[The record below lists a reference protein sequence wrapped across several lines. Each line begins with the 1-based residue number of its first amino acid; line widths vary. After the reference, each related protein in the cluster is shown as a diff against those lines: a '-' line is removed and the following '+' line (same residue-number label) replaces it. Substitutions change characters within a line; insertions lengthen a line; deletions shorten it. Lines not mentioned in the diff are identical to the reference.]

1 MTRRRNAGFTMVEI
15 MIVTAI
21 IGITVALAV
30 PNFQRWVAD
39 QRVKAAARSVAD
51 AFTLARTEAI
61 RTGEIH
67 VVFLSEER
75 PGVPLVDGNGI
86 QKPIAIIDDGRPGSA
101 NQNCQ
106 IDAGEGVVFVNP
118 ELGVQWGAT
127 FAGSNRAPLDPVPD
141 GTAIGDGISI
151 LDGTGNET
159 TWVAFLPSGVP
170 VGATAG
176 CNLGDTGSGG
186 AAVYVSNGT
195 RDYGVVMT
203 PLGGVHV
210 FGFDQTANDWRN

>member
-1 MTRRRNAGFTMVEI
+1 MTRRRDAGFTLLEI
-15 MIVTAI
+15 MIVVTI

-30 PNFQRWVAD
+30 PNFQRWLSD
-39 QRVKAAARSVAD
+39 QRVKAAARSIAD
-51 AFTLARTEAI
+51 AFALARAEAI
-61 RTGEIH
+61 RSGDVH

-75 PGVPLVDGNGI
+75 PGTPLVDANGI
-86 QKPIAIIDDGRPGSA
+86 EHPIAILDDGRQGSA
-101 NQNCQ
+101 NQNVR
-106 IDAGEGVVFVNP
+106 INAGEGVLYINA
-118 ELGVQWGAT
+118 EAGVQWGAT
-127 FAGSNRAPLDPVPD
+127 FAAANRAPQDPVPD

-151 LDGTGNET
+151 LDQNGNET

-176 CNLGDTGSGG
+176 GALGTTGTGA

-195 RDYGVVMT
+195 RDYAVVMS

-210 FGFDQTANDWRN
+210 HAFDQTADDWRN